1 MTAAWPALVTL
12 LTVVLLMTTM
22 FMVGSA
28 RRRFGIKAPATTGHP
43 DFERVFRAQMNTL
56 EATVMF
62 LPCLWL
68 AAIHWNAYW
77 AGYIGL
83 AWVVGRFWYA
93 FGYAKAAGQR
103 SAGFGIGFLA
113 NVLLLGAAAW
123 GLLAPLFA

>member
-12 LTVVLLMTTM
+12 LTVLLLLYTM
-22 FMVGSA
+22 FMVGGA
-28 RRRFGIKAPATTGHP
+28 RRRYGIKAPATTGHP

-68 AAIHWNAYW
+68 AAVHWNPYW
-77 AGYIGL
+77 AGYVGL
-83 AWVVGRFWYA
+83 AWVAARFWYA
-93 FGYAKAAGQR
+93 IGYAQAAEKR
-103 SAGFGIGFLA
+103 SAGFGIAFLA
-113 NVLLLGAAAW
+113 NLVLLGAAAW

>member
-22 FMVGSA
+22 FMVGNA

-43 DFERVFRAQMNTL
+43 DFERVFRAQMNTI
-56 EATVMF
+56 EATLMF

-68 AAIHWNAYW
+68 AAVHWNAYC

-113 NVLLLGAAAW
+113 NVVLLGAAAW